1 MNLTYVLLNRSA
13 WCTVARGIMAGGSKR
28 AASTSQQPAA
38 KKVQKEAGL
47 TANGSQSPAEKKK
60 SAAANGKS
68 NGEVAAK
75 KNKTETDWDG
85 LDFSSEAKGK
95 NGHP

>member
-1 MNLTYVLLNRSA
+1 
-13 WCTVARGIMAGGSKR
+13 MAGGSKR
-28 AASTSQQPAA
+28 ASSTSKQPAA
-38 KKVQKEAGL
+38 KKVKKETGA
-47 TANGSQSPAEKKK
+47 T
-60 SAAANGKS
+60 ANGKS
-68 NGEVAAK
+68 NGEAAAK